1 MKFNFFVSVIV
12 ALVLLSGC
20 SSQFQQATQVDDQA
34 VIQFIG
40 DLDGYSLSI
49 NDQPIPLDNVESFSL
64 NGETATQF
72 SVGSG
77 THVVELRKGG
87 QTLLKRK
94 IYVSNGNVFE
104 VRIP

>member
-1 MKFNFFVSVIV
+1 
-12 ALVLLSGC
+12 
-20 SSQFQQATQVDDQA
+20 
-34 VIQFIG
+34 
-40 DLDGYSLSI
+40 LDGYSLSI

-87 QTLLKRK
+87 QTLVKRK